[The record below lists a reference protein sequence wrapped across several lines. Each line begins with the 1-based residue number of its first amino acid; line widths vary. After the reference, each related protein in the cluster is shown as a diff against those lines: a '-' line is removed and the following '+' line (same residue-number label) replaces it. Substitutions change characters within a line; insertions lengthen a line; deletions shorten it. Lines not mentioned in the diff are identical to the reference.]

1 MKRAISF
8 IVTAAML
15 LSATAAAMPANA
27 VGTATY
33 EEYKELMKQTPEFPD
48 PEERCYSYTDGD
60 FEFRVYKEFAVVS
73 DYKDTK
79 ATEITIPA
87 EVPNTD
93 TKKNVP
99 VVGLV
104 DTPFGSCHKL
114 EKITIPDTLDHFT
127 WRNLIVTTMVLIDSK
142 EEVVPTVKEVAV
154 SDTNPNFTVKD
165 GLVYSKDM
173 KTLVGCPPALGV
185 KEVVLPEETETIGDY
200 AFGDCYTLE
209 KAVVPSTI
217 KEMENDVFAGCIN
230 LKYAELPESM
240 TFVPGQTFTFCTSL
254 EEVKFNGV
262 ISEIGFESFYHCDS
276 LKEFDIPD
284 TVTAIGFGAFDE
296 TPCIENADGIR
307 YLDNWVVKGDSKLCD
322 VVIRDGTVG
331 IAEMAFFGL
340 SAEYEPRVLDVPA
353 SVKYLG
359 YNCYIGT
366 TSAGPGTV
374 HFRAASF
381 PLKTVNGK
389 NYTDFYF
396 YDPECDIFDDKAT
409 IPAEYTYSDINKK
422 PANNNDDDPYIINWD
437 PSVTW
442 TSSSV
447 SGLKTATPADSKV
460 SGEVTIHGYKGST
473 AQKYA
478 EKYGRKFE
486 LIADKPAHQAGD
498 INGDGEVGIADAVCL
513 QEWLLGSS
521 DKLTDWDAADL
532 CKDGV
537 IDVYDMVM
545 MRKKLIAE

>member
-48 PEERCYSYTDGD
+48 PEERYYSYTDGD
-60 FEFRVYKEFAVVS
+60 FEFHVYKEFAVVS
-73 DYKDTK
+73 DYKDTN

-127 WRNLIVTTMVLIDSK
+127 WPNLIVTTMVLIDSK

-331 IAEMAFFGL
+331 IAEGAFFGL
-340 SAEYEPRVLDVPA
+340 SANYEPRVLDVPA

-381 PLKTVNGK
+381 PLKAVNGK
-389 NYTDFYF
+389 NYTDIYF
-396 YDPECDIFDDKAT
+396 YDPEDPEQNQPGSCLRMNDKGKDHGNTKDDDRRAQVFRKEKGTECTDRAQGDYDARRLYAFHLVLRHRYDH
-409 IPAEYTYSDINKK
+409 IGQEQDDGQLGQFRRLEGDRSEIDPPFGAVDFSSDISGQHQH
-422 PANNNDDDPYIINWD
+422 DHGQSVQFSRVFDVHVIID
-437 PSVTW
+437 
-442 TSSSV
+442 
-447 SGLKTATPADSKV
+447 
-460 SGEVTIHGYKGST
+460 
-473 AQKYA
+473 
-478 EKYGRKFE
+478 
-486 LIADKPAHQAGD
+486 
-498 INGDGEVGIADAVCL
+498 
-513 QEWLLGSS
+513 LGSDQQH
-521 DKLTDWDAADL
+521 DK
-532 CKDGV
+532 
-537 IDVYDMVM
+537 
-545 MRKKLIAE
+545 